1 MPKSA
6 CFGRDVFDHSD
17 KDCCC
22 GCHSRR
28 DHKKSRSHHGT
39 RSRMLVRKARDMM
52 KSLREKSCKANDES
66 WALRMAELEESS
78 GGFPG
83 VTGSLAHKHIKSK
96 LSP

>member
-6 CFGRDVFDHSD
+6 CFGKVVLDHSD

-22 GCHSRR
+22 GCHSRH
-28 DHKKSRSHHGT
+28 DHKKSRTHHST
-39 RSRMLVRKARDMM
+39 KSRILVRRARDAM
-52 KSLREKSCKANDES
+52 KSIREGSEEA

-83 VTGSLAHKHIKSK
+83 VTGFLMHKQVKSK